1 MAEVQGEIQAIIR
14 QITASVS
21 FLPMIDE
28 SCTFEMLVY
37 TDKDTETPLEWQ
49 ESDAKLVKG
58 GKQVMPLRQF
68 STNIH
73 TVSKRVRST
82 LTNHTLVVVRQC
94 ENAHT
99 HNAHSNAPATLT
111 RTYADMLHLNHRSH
125 SIVCA
130 HRSSR

>member
-99 HNAHSNAPATLT
+99 Q
-111 RTYADMLHLNHRSH
+111 
-125 SIVCA
+125 CA
-130 HRSSR
+130 FKRSSHAYPHAR